1 MKKIILP
8 LIVRER
14 LAIRNVSESLEWR
27 IRQRSRHGSRFSE
40 AVRRRTALLI
50 ICIIAG
56 LGVSAEGLSAAQIA
70 SDESK
75 PKPLVPFLNNSYK
88 NSRVFVGA
96 KINPYN
102 SVDCK
107 KSSSAYDPY
116 YCGLRNSPEVV
127 RFSTPRAGITFTF

>member
-8 LIVRER
+8 L
-14 LAIRNVSESLEWR
+14 
-27 IRQRSRHGSRFSE
+27 
-40 AVRRRTALLI
+40 LI
-50 ICIIAG
+50 ICILAG

-70 SDESK
+70 RDENKPK

-96 KINPYN
+96 KINPYS

-107 KSSSAYDPY
+107 KSSRAYDPY